1 MRDYK
6 KESEWE
12 KNKYKRLTVKM
23 EREKAEKFIQKLD
36 GKEYSVW
43 IKEKIDE
50 YLKNEQSRE
59 DPTQ

>member
-12 KNKYKRLTVKM
+12 KKKYKRLSIKM
-23 EREKAEKFIQKLD
+23 DKDKAEKFIQKLN

-50 YLKNEQSRE
+50 FLKNKE
-59 DPTQ
+59 

>member
-50 YLKNEQSRE
+50 YLKNE
-59 DPTQ
+59 